1 MADLPEGVVFSAGQ
15 TGRSSKG
22 QVARDRMTG
31 IRSGTH
37 RRSLDHRDGKD
48 HHAG

>member
-31 IRSGTH
+31 IRSGTQW
-37 RRSLDHRDGKD
+37 RSLDHKDGRD
-48 HHAG
+48 HHTG

>member
-31 IRSGTH
+31 IQSITPWRP
-37 RRSLDHRDGKD
+37 LDHKDGKD
-48 HHAG
+48 RHTG